1 MANLE
6 SMSAYDVAQE
16 GLVSSLLYL
25 PGRIG
30 EVASLVDPE
39 DFANGRLQTVY
50 KAMLEI
56 NEENQIPDIAH
67 IVARLDKNGGL
78 AQAGGVEEVSRL
90 FTDGALNGSMSTI
103 EQYARTV
110 KNAASKGRSAKI
122 LSEAASVAAAPKGSA
137 KDVIEDTRNKLDNEL
152 MTLVSDSNTVEVKDY
167 YSNYLDDLKK
177 KKTKYE
183 ETGGDPLAAEGGIP
197 SGFPTIDKFVGGW
210 LPGQVAVVGARTGV
224 GKTFFLVSAALNAA
238 QAGAPVLFFSLEMKQ
253 NEIMDRLVSANSTV
267 RLSALKSGSISSEE
281 IEKVSAAKKEFDD
294 LPITIDVTPN
304 ITIDYIRAKAQQM
317 ASSPTGLGVVVVDYL
332 QLITPSR
339 RAAGGNR
346 EREVAEISRGLKLL
360 SMQLNVPVLVAVQ
373 LNRPHKGDEDP
384 IPSKDDIR
392 ESNSIAQDASAIII
406 LHRDLKQNEG
416 KDPTLFIIDKNRNGA
431 SGKRFR
437 CQTMLNYSK
446 FVEISNAEEDGLDDA
461 VTMAG
466 SSTDGSSTGS
476 ADGADEPASGRVAGD
491 GQQSD
496 SSSMFADEEDDDF

>member
-1 MANLE
+1 MANHE
-6 SMSAYDVAQE
+6 SLSAYDVAQE

-25 PGRIG
+25 PGRVS

-56 NEENQIPDIAH
+56 NEENQIPDFAH
-67 IVARLDKNGGL
+67 VVARLDKTAGL

-90 FTDGALNGSMSTI
+90 FTDGALNGSMSTV

-110 KNAASKGRSAKI
+110 KNAASKNRSSKI
-122 LSEAASVAAAPKGSA
+122 LSEAAGKAAAPKGSA
-137 KDVIEDTRNKLDNEL
+137 KTIIEDTRSKLDDEL
-152 MTLVSDSNTVEVKDY
+152 MTLVTDSNTISVKDY
-167 YSNYLDDLKK
+167 FDEYLEDLKAA
-177 KKTKYE
+177 KTKYE

-197 SGFPTIDKFVGGW
+197 SGFPTIDKYVGGW

-238 QAGAPVLFFSLEMKQ
+238 QAGAPVLFCSLEMKKK
-253 NEIMDRLVSANSTV
+253 EIMNRLVSANSTV
-267 RLSALKSGSISSEE
+267 RLSALGSGALSSEE
-281 IEKVSAAKKEFDD
+281 LAKVAASRKEVED
-294 LPITIDVTPN
+294 LPITIDSTPDV
-304 ITIDYIRAKAQQM
+304 TIDYIRAKAQQM
-317 ASSPTGLGVVVVDYL
+317 ASSPTGLGLVIVDYL

-339 RAAGGNR
+339 HGAGGNR

-360 SMQLNVPVLVAVQ
+360 SMKLSVPVLVAVQ

-392 ESNSIAQDASAIII
+392 ESNAIAQDASAIII

-446 FVEISNAEEDGLDDA
+446 FVEISNSDEDGLDDA
-461 VTMAG
+461 VALSG
-466 SSTDGSSTGS
+466 D
-476 ADGADEPASGRVAGD
+476 ADGAEGQPAGPTAAPSTD
-491 GQQSD
+491 STQSTVTD
-496 SSSMFADEEDDDF
+496 HMFEDEEDDDF

>member
-1 MANLE
+1 MANLG

-25 PGRIG
+25 PGRVG

-50 KAMLEI
+50 KTMLEI
-56 NEENQIPDIAH
+56 NSENQLPDFAH
-67 IVARLDKNGGL
+67 VVSKLDKNGEL

-122 LSEAASVAAAPKGSA
+122 LSEAASEAAAPKGSA
-137 KDVIEDTRNKLDNEL
+137 KTVIEETRNKLEDEL
-152 MTLVSDSNTVEVKDY
+152 MTLVTDSNTVEVKDY
-167 YSNYLDDLKK
+167 FDDYVEELKRK
-177 KKTKYE
+177 KKTYDD
-183 ETGGDPLAAEGGIP
+183 TGGDPLAAEGGIP
-197 SGFPTIDKFVGGW
+197 SGFPTIDKYVGGW
-210 LPGQVAVVGARTGV
+210 LPGQVAVIGARTGV
-224 GKTFFLVSAALNAA
+224 GKTFFLVTAALNAA
-238 QAGAPVLFFSLEMKQ
+238 QANAPVLFMSLEMKKQ
-253 NEIMDRLVSANSTV
+253 EIMDRLISANSTV
-267 RLSALKSGSISSEE
+267 RLSGLKKGSLSEEE
-281 IEKVSAAKKEFDD
+281 IEKVAASRDEISS

-317 ASSPTGLGVVVVDYL
+317 ASSPTGLGVVIVDYL

-339 RAAGGNR
+339 HSAGGNR

-360 SMQLNVPVLVAVQ
+360 SMQLSVPVLVAVQ

-406 LHRDLKQNEG
+406 MHRDLKQNEG
-416 KDPTLFIIDKNRNGA
+416 KDPTLFTIEKNRNGS

-437 CQTMLNYSK
+437 CQTMLSYSK
-446 FVEISNAEEDGLDDA
+446 FVEIADEESDGLDDA
-461 VTMAG
+461 V
-466 SSTDGSSTGS
+466 DL
-476 ADGADEPASGRVAGD
+476 
-491 GQQSD
+491 SD
-496 SSSMFADEEDDDF
+496 SSQLASASNEAAQQTTSGDSDASSMFGDEEDDEF